1 MELGIENSLENPSYA
16 PVTLIYKR
24 RNSGP

>member
-1 MELGIENSLENPSYA
+1 MELGIENSVENPTNA